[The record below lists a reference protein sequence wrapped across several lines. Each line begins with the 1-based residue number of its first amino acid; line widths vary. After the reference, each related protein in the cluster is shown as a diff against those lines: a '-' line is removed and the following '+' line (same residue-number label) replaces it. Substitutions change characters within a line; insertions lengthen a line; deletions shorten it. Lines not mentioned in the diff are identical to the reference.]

1 MHMVHIDVGDHTDA
15 KVGQPGLHSELLDI
29 QGYLDIPCLKTKQ
42 TEPKQTTTKIGRKKG
57 TRGTTV
63 GAREV
68 AQRLRILY

>member
-42 TEPKQTTTKIGRKKG
+42 TEPNKQQQK
-57 TRGTTV
+57 
-63 GAREV
+63 
-68 AQRLRILY
+68 